1 MPVIFSVW
9 LTFIDFSFLLARHGK
24 TGVVSASW
32 CNHTVCFAQ
41 HIWGS
46 AVSRYAPW
54 LWSLPLCQWCMLWR
68 GMEVQCQKWKGMIFH
83 LWHHFYGSF
92 VTQMYA
98 DVGLD
103 SEICIPVVKYIITLI
118 GWMERLQPRTYFFN
132 HKSSF

>member
-1 MPVIFSVW
+1 
-9 LTFIDFSFLLARHGK
+9 
-24 TGVVSASW
+24 
-32 CNHTVCFAQ
+32 
-41 HIWGS
+41 
-46 AVSRYAPW
+46 
-54 LWSLPLCQWCMLWR
+54 
-68 GMEVQCQKWKGMIFH
+68 MIFH